1 MNLNTMNTFALIGV
15 AGYVA
20 PKHLKTI
27 KSIGGKLVASVD
39 PNDNVEHIDEYFP
52 ESEFFKNIEE
62 FDKYLKGNPVDY
74 VVVCSPT
81 HLHAQHIE
89 MALNNN
95 CNVICESPLVLSDK
109 EFQKIIETERK
120 TGKKIFNILQYRYHP
135 DIQKLK
141 EEKKQ
146 NSEVNLVFHT
156 FRGKWFDKSWK
167 GDPQKS
173 GGILTSLGYHY
184 FDFLIWI
191 YGKPSGL
198 TISEKNQHFVKGAI
212 QLEKA
217 TIQFDI
223 RNNIN
228 PGIENK
234 KRLLTVDD
242 YTIDLSKPYKH
253 DFSDCYTDIIK
264 GHGIGTNEV
273 EGLIELL
280 INEQTK

>member
-1 MNLNTMNTFALIGV
+1 MNTFALIGV
-15 AGYVA
+15 AGYIA

-27 KSIGGKLVASVD
+27 KSIGGNLVASAD

-52 ESEFFKNIEE
+52 ESEFFKSIEE
-62 FDKYLKGNPVDY
+62 LDKYLKTNPVDF

-95 CNVICESPLVLSDK
+95 CNVICESPLVLNN
-109 EFQKIIETERK
+109 EQFQHIVALEHK
-120 TGKKIFNILQYRYHP
+120 TGKRIYNILQYRYHP

-141 EEKKQ
+141 KENHQ
-146 NSEVNLVFHT
+146 SHNINIDLVYHT

-191 YGKPSGL
+191 YGNPTEVMLSE
-198 TISEKNQHFVKGAI
+198 ISEHVVKGFI
-212 QLEKA
+212 QLENA
-217 TIQFDI
+217 SVQFDI
-223 RNNIN
+223 RNNISN
-228 PGIENK
+228 GVENK
-234 KRLLTVDD
+234 KRLLTIDD
-242 YTIDLSKPYKH
+242 YTIDLSKPYNN
-253 DFSDCYTDIIK
+253 DFIDCYTDIIK
-264 GHGIGTNEV
+264 ENGINTNEV
-273 EGLIELL
+273 AHLIEVL
-280 INEQTK
+280 IKKQSR